1 VLQLEDLPSARLANH
16 GFAGFIDHIFTYL
29 LGRRAKHIFAVS
41 ENVAAAFTRL
51 SPVSQRKIHILP
63 PALDPLFISKAE
75 RRIEPFSSSSFS
87 ILYAGSYQA
96 EKGVDDLIEAFL
108 RLPRGIY
115 TLYLVGSAPIEISSK
130 FKYCNEIVF
139 TGVVSIDELFDY
151 YVSADV
157 VVNPHRSI
165 LNPDHVFPFKLI
177 ETFACGALPLTT
189 PVPGVENLGLPEV
202 CIFSGVDELTRLLSS
217 AQSIWIDNRSLIR
230 NLAFRARVN
239 FSFPTIACLIKKNL
253 V

>member
-1 VLQLEDLPSARLANH
+1 
-16 GFAGFIDHIFTYL
+16 
-29 LGRRAKHIFAVS
+29 
-41 ENVAAAFTRL
+41 
-51 SPVSQRKIHILP
+51 
-63 PALDPLFISKAE
+63 
-75 RRIEPFSSSSFS
+75 
-87 ILYAGSYQA
+87 
-96 EKGVDDLIEAFL
+96 
-108 RLPRGIY
+108 
-115 TLYLVGSAPIEISSK
+115 
-130 FKYCNEIVF
+130 
-139 TGVVSIDELFDY
+139 VVSIDELFDY